1 MSGQLATVAVIVVAY
16 AVVSRRLHGSIVTLP
31 MFFVTAGLITG
42 SDGLKLIDLP
52 IRSEVMRVL
61 AEGTLTLILFADAS
75 RIDLVSL
82 RREYMLPV
90 RLLGIGLPLTIVTG
104 TAVGAGLFGGL
115 AFPELLLIAV
125 ILAPTDAALG
135 QAVVADRRLPS
146 RIRQG
151 LNVESGLN
159 DGLCVPLVLIAIALI
174 EADLG
179 ARTGASARGLV
190 IEEIGFG
197 IVAGLAAGMLTSF
210 AARRGR
216 QLGWIEP
223 SWLLIMPVAGAALS
237 YGLAS
242 ALDGSGFIAAFVGGL
257 VFGVWRPRDQGAFT
271 QFIDETGELL
281 NAVTF
286 LMFGAVVVG
295 PFLAHLTWQIV
306 LYSLLSLTAIR
317 MIPVAISLLGS
328 RGHPWTVAYLGW
340 FGPRGLAS
348 IVFATIVVRELRGSD
363 VDVVIASAVLTVTLS
378 VYLHGLTAVPA
389 TNRYVRWYER
399 VEEGALAME
408 DVAAPAP
415 RWRGPGFAADKGA
428 SSRDV

>member
-1 MSGQLATVAVIVVAY
+1 MNVDLATVAVIVVAY
-16 AVVSRRLHGSIVTLP
+16 AVVSRRLHGTVVTLP
-31 MFFVTAGLITG
+31 MFFLAAGLVAG

-52 IRSEVMRVL
+52 IRSDVVGVL

-75 RIDLVSL
+75 RIDLGSL
-82 RREYMLPV
+82 RREYILPV
-90 RLLGIGLPLTIVTG
+90 RLLGIGLPLTILLG
-104 TAVGAGLFGGL
+104 TAVGAGLFDGL
-115 AFPELLLIAV
+115 AFPELLLIAA

-135 QAVVADRRLPS
+135 QAVIADRRLPS

-159 DGLCVPLVLIAIALI
+159 DGLCVPLLLIAIALV
-174 EADLG
+174 EADVG
-179 ARTGASARGLV
+179 ARTAASARGLV

-197 IVAGLAAGMLTSF
+197 VVAGLAAGALTSL

-223 SWLLIMPVAGAALS
+223 GWLLIMPVAGAALS
-237 YGLAS
+237 YGIAETLG
-242 ALDGSGFIAAFVGGL
+242 GSGFIAAFIGGL
-257 VFGVWRPRDQGAFT
+257 AFGVWRPRNEELFT

-306 LYSLLSLTAIR
+306 IYSLLSLTAIR
-317 MIPVAISLLGS
+317 MIPVAISLIGS
-328 RGHPWTVAYLGW
+328 RAHLRTVAYLGW

-348 IVFATIVVRELRGSD
+348 IVFATIVARELSGSD
-363 VDVVIASAVLTVTLS
+363 VDIVLATAVLTVTLS
-378 VYLHGLTAVPA
+378 VFLHGLTAVPA
-389 TNRYVRWYER
+389 TNRYVRWYEPI
-399 VEEGALAME
+399 EEGALPME
-408 DVAAPAP
+408 DVAVPES
-415 RWRGPGFAADKGA
+415 RWRGPRFTGD
-428 SSRDV
+428 

>member
-16 AVVSRRLHGSIVTLP
+16 AVVSRRLHGSIITLP
-31 MFFVTAGLITG
+31 MFFVTAGLIAG

-82 RREYMLPV
+82 TREYMLPV
-90 RLLGIGLPLTIVTG
+90 RLLGIGLPLTIVAG
-104 TAVGAGLFGGL
+104 AAVGAGLFGGL

-135 QAVVADRRLPS
+135 QAVIADRRLPS

-159 DGLCVPLVLIAIALI
+159 DGLCVPLLLIAIALI
-174 EADLG
+174 ETDVG
-179 ARTGASARGLV
+179 ARTAASAWGLV
-190 IEEIGFG
+190 IEEIGWG
-197 IVAGLAAGMLTSF
+197 IVAGLAAGMVTSF
-210 AARRGR
+210 AARKGR
-216 QLGWIEP
+216 QLGWIDP
-223 SWLLIMPVAGAALS
+223 GWLRILPVAGAALS
-237 YGLAS
+237 YGIAS

-257 VFGVWRPRDQGAFT
+257 VFGVWRPRGERVFT

-281 NAVTF
+281 NALTF

-295 PFLAHLTWQIV
+295 PFLSHLTWQLV

-317 MIPVAISLLGS
+317 MIPVAISLIGS
-328 RGHPWTVAYLGW
+328 RAHPWTVAYLGW

-348 IVFATIVVRELRGSD
+348 IVFATILVSELRGSD
-363 VDVVIASAVLTVTLS
+363 VDLLLASAVLTVTLS

-389 TNRYVRWYER
+389 TNRYVRWYEPI
-399 VEEGALAME
+399 EEGALAME
-408 DVAAPAP
+408 DVAVPEP
-415 RWRGPGFAADKGA
+415 RWRRQGFAGDYGEHP
-428 SSRDV
+428 RDI